1 MPSDAARREHHLPHG
16 TANWVTTKP
25 KTRKAQ
31 AAGVNPKLIAL
42 AAKIDE
48 ANAELAR
55 VLDEARNPARRLERA
70 ANDAVVLAEKRF
82 SAIRAT
88 NMDELVFKA
97 RQVAKEADE
106 GLYDFRLA
114 ATSSEVRRRRACALA
129 KNVVRDVPDC
139 RLPAQR
145 FASACDFAAR
155 DAAALIIPLVEAPP
169 VRRFWPSRSA
179 LHRLCAPFSTG
190 KQKEHDACENNRD
203 GPYNHGKPPHGYSQ
217 NSRRHPSEPKPHW
230 KPIGVGTVEVS
241 RNKGQTANKQS
252 YYHSCVE
259 ICFDGHAYSLSP
271 RINKAGITM
280 REILDLAFR
289 QNFDETWMLLRT
301 SPIRGIM
308 A

>member
-1 MPSDAARREHHLPHG
+1 
-16 TANWVTTKP
+16 
-25 KTRKAQ
+25 
-31 AAGVNPKLIAL
+31 L
-42 AAKIDE
+42 AISIS
-48 ANAELAR
+48 
-55 VLDEARNPARRLERA
+55 
-70 ANDAVVLAEKRF
+70 F
-82 SAIRAT
+82 
-88 NMDELVFKA
+88 
-97 RQVAKEADE
+97 
-106 GLYDFRLA
+106 
-114 ATSSEVRRRRACALA
+114 
-129 KNVVRDVPDC
+129 
-139 RLPAQR
+139 
-145 FASACDFAAR
+145 
-155 DAAALIIPLVEAPP
+155 APP
-169 VRRFWPSRSA
+169 LRA
-179 LHRLCAPFSTG
+179 ISTG

-271 RINKAGITM
+271 RINKAGVTM